1 MFPSYATLGEKVWLS
16 FFYALCTMVL
26 IYLALPILIIIPL
39 SFNAQPYFT
48 FTPEMLTLDPDGYS
62 LRWYREIFSNQAWLT
77 AIKNSLFV
85 GAISTVFATVLGTM
99 AAMGLS
105 RKEMPMRESLMALL
119 ISPMIVPLII
129 SAAGMYF
136 FFAKLSLN
144 ETFLGVIIAHTVL
157 GTPFVVIT
165 VTSTLVGFDNSLI
178 KASLSLGA
186 SPVRTF
192 FSVIMP
198 VIRPGILSGG
208 LFALATSF
216 DEIVVVMF
224 VAGVEQRTIPR
235 QMWSGLREQVSPAI
249 LAVATLL
256 IVLSVILLVTLE
268 LMRRR
273 SEKLRGL

>member
-1 MFPSYATLGEKVWLS
+1 MFPSYSTLAEKVWLS
-16 FFYALCTMVL
+16 FFYTLCTAVF
-26 IYLALPILIIIPL
+26 IFLALPILIIIPL

-48 FTPEMLTLDPDGYS
+48 FTSEMLSLDPAGFS
-62 LRWYREIFSNQAWLT
+62 LRWYKEIFHNEAWLVS
-77 AIKNSLFV
+77 IKNSLIV
-85 GAISTVFATVLGTM
+85 GGVSTILSTVLGTM

-119 ISPMIVPLII
+119 VSPMIVPLII

-136 FFAKLSLN
+136 FFAKMNLN
-144 ETFLGVIIAHTVL
+144 ETYLGVILAHTVL

-178 KASLSLGA
+178 KASLSMGA

-192 FSVIMP
+192 FKVIMP

-216 DEIVVVMF
+216 DEVVVVMF

-235 QMWSGLREQVSPAI
+235 QMWSGLREQISPTI

-268 LMRRR
+268 FMRRR
-273 SEKLRGL
+273 SESLKGT

>member
-1 MFPSYATLGEKVWLS
+1 MFPSYATLPEKVWLS
-16 FFYALCTMVL
+16 FFYALCIAVF
-26 IYLALPILIIIPL
+26 IFLALPILIIIPL
-39 SFNAQPYFT
+39 SFNAQSYFS
-48 FTPEMLTLDPDGYS
+48 FTPEMLSLDPEGYS
-62 LRWYREIFSNQAWLT
+62 LRWYKEVFDNEVWLT
-77 AIKNSLFV
+77 SIKNSLFV
-85 GAISTVFATVLGTM
+85 GAISTMLATVLGTM

-136 FFAKLSLN
+136 FFSRLSLN
-144 ETFLGVIIAHTVL
+144 ETYLGVIIAHTVL

-186 SPVRTF
+186 TPIRTF
-192 FSVIMP
+192 FSVVMP

-216 DEIVVVMF
+216 DEVVVVMF

-235 QMWSGLREQVSPAI
+235 QMWSGLREQVSPTI
-249 LAVATLL
+249 LAVATML

-268 LMRRR
+268 FMRRR
-273 SEKLRGL
+273 SEKLRGI